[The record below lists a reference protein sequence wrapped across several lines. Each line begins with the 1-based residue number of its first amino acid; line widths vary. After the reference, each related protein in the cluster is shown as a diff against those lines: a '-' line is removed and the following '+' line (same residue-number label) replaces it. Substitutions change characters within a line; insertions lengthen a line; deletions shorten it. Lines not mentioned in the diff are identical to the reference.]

1 MQFQAVRTH
10 PFVMFAYIYLK
21 YNDSR
26 KSCIPL
32 RLSHHHASVGVTK
45 MAETYVIPM
54 GDIPSRKLRK
64 TVKVF
69 IKEEDVCL
77 YDDGGQ
83 EFGVSLEKNRLIL
96 KPDQ

>member
-1 MQFQAVRTH
+1 
-10 PFVMFAYIYLK
+10 
-21 YNDSR
+21 
-26 KSCIPL
+26 
-32 RLSHHHASVGVTK
+32 

-69 IKEEDVCL
+69 IKEADVSL

-83 EFGVSLEKNRLIL
+83 QYGVTLEKNRLVL
-96 KPDQ
+96 KTG

>member
-1 MQFQAVRTH
+1 MIVVSLASLLDCRTTTH
-10 PFVMFAYIYLK
+10 PSELQA
-21 YNDSR
+21 
-26 KSCIPL
+26 
-32 RLSHHHASVGVTK
+32 

-83 EFGVSLEKNRLIL
+83 EFGVTLEKNRLIL
-96 KPDQ
+96 KTG

>member
-1 MQFQAVRTH
+1 
-10 PFVMFAYIYLK
+10 
-21 YNDSR
+21 
-26 KSCIPL
+26 
-32 RLSHHHASVGVTK
+32 

-69 IKEEDVCL
+69 IKGKDVSL

-83 EFGVSLEKNRLIL
+83 QYGVTLEKNRLVL
-96 KPDQ
+96 KTG